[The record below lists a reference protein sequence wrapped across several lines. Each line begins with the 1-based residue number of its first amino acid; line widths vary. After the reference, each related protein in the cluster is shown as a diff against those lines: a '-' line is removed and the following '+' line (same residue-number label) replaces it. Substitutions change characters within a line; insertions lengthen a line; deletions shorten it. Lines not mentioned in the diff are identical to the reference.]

1 MFTYLH
7 YICFKFSD
15 LCDRMGDTFKCI
27 KCNFSCS
34 QFAEMIDHMIVRHP
48 DDEIVFRKL
57 ALNAKSKA
65 TVWQTKT
72 FPVTPSVIKDK
83 GSFIYSIP
91 ETEKIKIEK
100 LNPTDVRG
108 RSDTPYICH
117 TYVVHTKQRGMY
129 AVDT

>member
-7 YICFKFSD
+7 YICFQFSD

-34 QFAEMIDHMIVRHP
+34 QFAEMIDHMIARHP
-48 DDEIVFRKL
+48 DDETVFRKL
-57 ALNAKSKA
+57 VLNAKSKA

-100 LNPTDVRG
+100 LNPTD
-108 RSDTPYICH
+108 DCPNFNDN
-117 TYVVHTKQRGMY
+117 K
-129 AVDT
+129 A